1 MGPARRDE
9 PTFEARMRSGGGVRT
24 LAVINHKGGAGK
36 TTTSV
41 NLAAAIG
48 ETGARV
54 LLIDLDPQGSASQ
67 WIGARDD
74 SRGMFDV
81 FVGSVG
87 FATLAQRTIVPGV
100 DIVPSSPWLVTAE
113 RTLMGDLAAAFV
125 RAINRLPPD
134 WDVVIVDCPP
144 SIAFL
149 SVAALTAVREVLIP
163 VETHAIA
170 LPGVAS
176 LVREMEQIRMGLNP
190 ALGAPRIL
198 AGRVNRTIHSRQ
210 VLDELQRTYGDLV
223 LRSTIRDS
231 VRLAEAAGLR
241 LPITLSA
248 HDSRVAHDFRAVAA
262 ELLGLPVATATPPG
276 ETAGGWRRWLTRIPV
291 VR

>member
-1 MGPARRDE
+1 
-9 PTFEARMRSGGGVRT
+9 VRT

-41 NLAAAIG
+41 NLAAAMG
-48 ETGARV
+48 ETGLKV
-54 LLIDLDPQGSASQ
+54 LLLDLDPQGSASD
-67 WIGARDD
+67 WVGAHDD

-81 FVGSVG
+81 FVGSVDLS
-87 FATLAQRTIVPGV
+87 TLAQRTIVPGV
-100 DIVPSSPWLVTAE
+100 DVIPASPWLVTAE
-113 RTLMGDLAAAFV
+113 RTLLGDLAASFV
-125 RAINRLPPD
+125 RAVNRLPDD
-134 WDVVIVDCPP
+134 WDVVVADCPP

-149 SVAALTAVREVLIP
+149 SVAALAAFREVLIP

-176 LVREMEQIRMGLNP
+176 LVREMDQIRATLNP
-190 ALGAPRIL
+190 GLGPPHIL
-198 AGRVNRTIHSRQ
+198 AGRVNRTVHSRE
-210 VLDELQRTYGDLV
+210 VLAELRETYGDMV
-223 LRSTIRDS
+223 LQATIRDS

-248 HDSRVAHDFRAVAA
+248 HDSMAARDFRAVAA
-262 ELLGLPVATATPPG
+262 EVLSGVPAAAPAPAR
-276 ETAGGWRRWLTRIPV
+276 EEQPAGGWRRWLNRPAV

>member
-1 MGPARRDE
+1 M
-9 PTFEARMRSGGGVRT
+9 RT

-48 ETGARV
+48 ETGSRV
-54 LLIDLDPQGSASQ
+54 LLIDLDPSASASE
-67 WIGARDD
+67 WIGVRDD
-74 SRGMFDV
+74 TRAMFDV
-81 FVGSVG
+81 FVGSVD
-87 FATLAQRTIVPGV
+87 FASLAQRTIVPGL
-100 DIVPSSPWLVTAE
+100 DIVPASPWLVTAE

-125 RAINRLPPD
+125 RAINRLPAN
-134 WDVVIVDCPP
+134 WDIVVADCPP
-144 SIAFL
+144 SIAYL
-149 SVAALTAVREVLIP
+149 SVAALTAFHEVLIP

-176 LVREMEQIRMGLNP
+176 LVREMDQIRLGLNP

-198 AGRVNRTIHSRQ
+198 AGRVNRTVHSRE
-210 VLDELQRTYGDLV
+210 VLEELRRTYGDLV
-223 LRSTIRDS
+223 LTSTIRDS

-248 HDSRVAHDFRAVAA
+248 HDSRVANDFRAVAA
-262 ELLGLPVATATPPG
+262 EIMGLPDPTVAAEAAG
-276 ETAGGWRRWLTRIPV
+276 EPGGWRRWLLRTPV
-291 VR
+291 SR

>member
-1 MGPARRDE
+1 
-9 PTFEARMRSGGGVRT
+9 VRT

-54 LLIDLDPQGSASQ
+54 LLIDLDPQASASD
-67 WIGARDD
+67 WVGAHDE

-81 FVGSVG
+81 FVGSVD
-87 FATLAQRTIVPGV
+87 FAALAQRTIVPGV

-113 RTLMGDLAAAFV
+113 RTLMGDLAASFV
-125 RAINRLPPD
+125 RAINRLPTN
-134 WDVVIVDCPP
+134 WDIVIADCPP

-149 SVAALTAVREVLIP
+149 SVAALTAFHEVLIP

-176 LVREMEQIRMGLNP
+176 LIREMDQIRNTLNP
-190 ALGAPRIL
+190 GLGLPRIL
-198 AGRVNRTIHSRQ
+198 AGRVNRTVHSRE
-210 VLDELQRTYGDLV
+210 VLDELRRTYGDLV
-223 LRSTIRDS
+223 LQTTIRDS
-231 VRLAEAAGLR
+231 VRLAEAAGMR
-241 LPITLSA
+241 LPVTLSA
-248 HDSRVAHDFRAVAA
+248 HDSKVANDFRSVAA
-262 ELLGLPVATATPPG
+262 EVLGLRLPSSPALDEEAS
-276 ETAGGWRRWLTRIPV
+276 GGWRRWLSRTPAAR
-291 VR
+291 

>member
-1 MGPARRDE
+1 M
-9 PTFEARMRSGGGVRT
+9 RT

-54 LLIDLDPQGSASQ
+54 LLIDLDPQGSASD
-67 WIGARDD
+67 WVGVNDA

-81 FVGSVG
+81 FVGSTEL
-87 FATLAQRTIVPGV
+87 ASLAQRTIVPNL
-100 DIVPSSPWLVTAE
+100 DLIPASPWLVTAE
-113 RTLMGDLAAAFV
+113 RTLLADLAAAFV
-125 RAINRLPPD
+125 RAVDRLPAN
-134 WDVVIVDCPP
+134 WDVVMADCPP

-149 SVAALTAVREVLIP
+149 SVAALAAFREVLIP

-170 LPGVAS
+170 LSGVAS
-176 LVREMEQIRMGLNP
+176 LVREMDQVRASLNP
-190 ALGAPRIL
+190 ALEPPRIL
-198 AGRVNRTIHSRQ
+198 AGRVNRTVHSRQ
-210 VLDELQRTYGDLV
+210 ILAELRRIYGDLV
-223 LRSTIRDS
+223 LESTIRDS

-248 HDSRVAHDFRAVAA
+248 HDSKVANDFRAVAIEVLTGTAPAPLPA
-262 ELLGLPVATATPPG
+262 EPEPT
-276 ETAGGWRRWLTRIPV
+276 GGWRRWLSRTPAPR
-291 VR
+291 

>member
-1 MGPARRDE
+1 M
-9 PTFEARMRSGGGVRT
+9 RT

-41 NLAAAIG
+41 NLAAAMG
-48 ETGARV
+48 ETGLKV
-54 LLIDLDPQGSASQ
+54 LLLDLDPQGSASD
-67 WIGARDD
+67 WVGAHDD

-81 FVGSVG
+81 FVGSVELS
-87 FATLAQRTIVPGV
+87 TLAQRTIVPGV
-100 DIVPSSPWLVTAE
+100 DVIPASPWLVTAE
-113 RTLMGDLAAAFV
+113 RTLLGDLAASFV
-125 RAINRLPPD
+125 RAVNRLPDD
-134 WDVVIVDCPP
+134 WDIVVADCPP

-149 SVAALTAVREVLIP
+149 SVAALAAFREVLIP

-176 LVREMEQIRMGLNP
+176 LVREMDQIRATLNP
-190 ALGAPRIL
+190 GLGPPHIL
-198 AGRVNRTIHSRQ
+198 AGRVNRTVHSRE
-210 VLDELQRTYGDLV
+210 VLAELRETYGDMV
-223 LRSTIRDS
+223 LQATVRDS

-248 HDSRVAHDFRAVAA
+248 HDSLAASDFRAVAA
-262 ELLGLPVATATPPG
+262 EVLSGVPAAAPAPAR
-276 ETAGGWRRWLTRIPV
+276 EEQPAGGWRRWLNRPAV

>member
-1 MGPARRDE
+1 
-9 PTFEARMRSGGGVRT
+9 VRT

-41 NLAAAIG
+41 NLAAAFG

-54 LLIDLDPQGSASQ
+54 LLIDLDPQGSASE

-81 FVGSVG
+81 FVGSAE
-87 FATLAQRTIVPGV
+87 FAALAQRTIVPGV

-113 RTLMGDLAAAFV
+113 RTLLGDLAAAFV
-125 RAINRLPPD
+125 RAVNRLPAS
-134 WDVVIVDCPP
+134 WDIVIADCPP

-149 SVAALTAVREVLIP
+149 SVAALTAFREVLIP

-176 LVREMEQIRMGLNP
+176 LVREMDQIRMGLNP
-190 ALGAPRIL
+190 GLGAPRIL
-198 AGRVNRTIHSRQ
+198 AGRVNRTVHSRQ
-210 VLDELQRTYGDLV
+210 VLEELQRTYGDLV

-248 HDSRVAHDFRAVAA
+248 HDSRAANDFRAVAA
-262 ELLGLPVATATPPG
+262 ELLGLPFASTPPPT
-276 ETAGGWRRWLTRIPV
+276 EEASGGWRRWLSRTPVTR
-291 VR
+291 

>member
-1 MGPARRDE
+1 M
-9 PTFEARMRSGGGVRT
+9 RT

-48 ETGARV
+48 ETGVRV
-54 LLIDLDPQGSASQ
+54 LLIDLDPQGSASD

-81 FVGSVG
+81 FVGSAE
-87 FATLAQRTIVPGV
+87 FAALAQRTIVPGV
-100 DIVPSSPWLVTAE
+100 DIVPSSRWLVTAE
-113 RTLMGDLAAAFV
+113 RTLMGDLGAAFV
-125 RAINRLPPD
+125 RAVNRLPAN
-134 WDVVIVDCPP
+134 WDIVIADCPP

-149 SVAALTAVREVLIP
+149 SVAALTAFREVLIP

-176 LVREMEQIRMGLNP
+176 LVREMDQIRMSLNP
-190 ALGAPRIL
+190 GLGAPRIL
-198 AGRVNRTIHSRQ
+198 AGRVNRTVHSRQ
-210 VLDELQRTYGDLV
+210 VLEELQRTYGDLL

-231 VRLAEAAGLR
+231 IRLAEAAGLR
-241 LPITLSA
+241 LPITLSS
-248 HDSRVAHDFRAVAA
+248 HESRVANDFRAVAA
-262 ELLGLPVATATPPG
+262 ELLGIPVATTPPPA
-276 ETAGGWRRWLTRIPV
+276 EEASGGWRRWLTRMPV
-291 VR
+291 SR

>member
-1 MGPARRDE
+1 M
-9 PTFEARMRSGGGVRT
+9 RT

-54 LLIDLDPQGSASQ
+54 LLIDLDPQGSASD
-67 WIGARDD
+67 WVGAHDD

-81 FVGSVG
+81 FVGSAD
-87 FATLAQRTIVPGV
+87 FASLAQRTIVPGV
-100 DIVPSSPWLVTAE
+100 DIVPASPWLVTAE

-125 RAINRLPPD
+125 RAINKLPSN
-134 WDVVIVDCPP
+134 WDIVMADCPP

-149 SVAALTAVREVLIP
+149 SVAALTAFREVLIP

-176 LVREMEQIRMGLNP
+176 LVREMDQIRMGLNP
-190 ALGAPRIL
+190 GLGLPLIL
-198 AGRVNRTIHSRQ
+198 AGRVNRTIHSRE
-210 VLDELQRTYGDLV
+210 VLEELRRLYGDLV
-223 LRSTIRDS
+223 MEATIRDS

-248 HDSRVAHDFRAVAA
+248 HDSRVANDFRAVAA
-262 ELLGLPVATATPPG
+262 EILGTTGTPASAHTDEATS
-276 ETAGGWRRWLTRIPV
+276 GWRRWLSRTPV
-291 VR
+291 AR

>member
-1 MGPARRDE
+1 
-9 PTFEARMRSGGGVRT
+9 VRT

-48 ETGARV
+48 EAGSRV
-54 LLIDLDPQGSASQ
+54 LLIDLDPQGSASD
-67 WIGARDD
+67 WIGAHDD

-81 FVGSVG
+81 FVGSAE

-125 RAINRLPPD
+125 RAINRLPAN
-134 WDVVIVDCPP
+134 WDIVIADCPP

-149 SVAALTAVREVLIP
+149 SVAALTAFREVLIP

-176 LVREMEQIRMGLNP
+176 LIREMDQIRIGLNP
-190 ALGAPRIL
+190 QLGAPRIL
-198 AGRVNRTIHSRQ
+198 AGRVNRTVHSRQ
-210 VLDELQRTYGDLV
+210 VLEELQRLYGDLV

-241 LPITLSA
+241 LPVTLSA
-248 HDSRVAHDFRAVAA
+248 HDSRVANDFRAVAA
-262 ELLGLPVATATPPG
+262 ELLGVAAKPTPPV
-276 ETAGGWRRWLTRIPV
+276 EESVGGWRRWLTRTPV

>member
-1 MGPARRDE
+1 M
-9 PTFEARMRSGGGVRT
+9 RT

-54 LLIDLDPQGSASQ
+54 LLIDLDPQGSASD
-67 WIGARDD
+67 WVGAHDD

-81 FVGSVG
+81 FVGSAD
-87 FATLAQRTIVPGV
+87 FASLAQRTIVPGV
-100 DIVPSSPWLVTAE
+100 DIVPASPWLVTAE

-125 RAINRLPPD
+125 RAINKLPSN
-134 WDVVIVDCPP
+134 WDIVMADCPP

-149 SVAALTAVREVLIP
+149 SVAALTAFREVLIP

-176 LVREMEQIRMGLNP
+176 LVREMDQIRMGLNP
-190 ALGAPRIL
+190 GLGPPLIL
-198 AGRVNRTIHSRQ
+198 AGRVNRTVHSRE
-210 VLDELQRTYGDLV
+210 VLEELRRTYGELV
-223 LRSTIRDS
+223 LESTDPRQ
-231 VRLAEAAGLR
+231 R
-241 LPITLSA
+241 
-248 HDSRVAHDFRAVAA
+248 
-262 ELLGLPVATATPPG
+262 PPG
-276 ETAGGWRRWLTRIPV
+276 RGRRPAPADHAERPRQPGGQRFPGGRRRDPRHAGSSASTRVEASSSGWRRWLSRTPV
-291 VR
+291 AR

>member
-1 MGPARRDE
+1 M
-9 PTFEARMRSGGGVRT
+9 RT

-41 NLAAAIG
+41 NLAAAMG
-48 ETGARV
+48 ETGLKV
-54 LLIDLDPQGSASQ
+54 LLLDLDPQGSASD
-67 WIGARDD
+67 WVGAHDD

-81 FVGSVG
+81 FVGSVELS
-87 FATLAQRTIVPGV
+87 TLAQRTIVPGV
-100 DIVPSSPWLVTAE
+100 DVIPASPWLVTAE
-113 RTLMGDLAAAFV
+113 RTLLGDLAASFV
-125 RAINRLPPD
+125 RAVSRLPDD
-134 WDVVIVDCPP
+134 WDIVVADCPP

-149 SVAALTAVREVLIP
+149 SVAALAAFREVLIP

-176 LVREMEQIRMGLNP
+176 LVREMDQIRATLNP
-190 ALGAPRIL
+190 SLGPPHIL
-198 AGRVNRTIHSRQ
+198 AGRVNRTVHSRE
-210 VLDELQRTYGDLV
+210 VLAELRETYGDMV
-223 LRSTIRDS
+223 LQATIRDS

-248 HDSRVAHDFRAVAA
+248 HDSMAARDFRAVAA
-262 ELLGLPVATATPPG
+262 EVLSGVPAAAPVPAREEQP
-276 ETAGGWRRWLTRIPV
+276 AGGWRRWLNRPAV

>member
-1 MGPARRDE
+1 M
-9 PTFEARMRSGGGVRT
+9 RT

-54 LLIDLDPQGSASQ
+54 LLIDLDPQGSASDWVGVQ
-67 WIGARDD
+67 DTT
-74 SRGMFDV
+74 RGMFDV
-81 FVGSVG
+81 FVGSTEL
-87 FATLAQRTIVPGV
+87 ASLAQRTIVPNV
-100 DIVPSSPWLVTAE
+100 DVVPASPWLVTAE
-113 RTLMGDLAAAFV
+113 RTLLADLAAAFV
-125 RAINRLPPD
+125 RAVDRLPAN
-134 WDVVIVDCPP
+134 WDVVMADCPP

-149 SVAALTAVREVLIP
+149 SVAALAAFREVLIP

-176 LVREMEQIRMGLNP
+176 LVREMDQVRASLNP
-190 ALGAPRIL
+190 GLEPPRIL
-198 AGRVNRTIHSRQ
+198 AGRVNRTVHSRQ
-210 VLDELQRTYGDLV
+210 ILAELRRIYGDLV
-223 LRSTIRDS
+223 LESTVRDS

-248 HDSRVAHDFRAVAA
+248 HDSKVANDFRSVAIEILTGTAPTEVVTEA
-262 ELLGLPVATATPPG
+262 EPS
-276 ETAGGWRRWLTRIPV
+276 GGWRRWLSRTPAAR
-291 VR
+291 

>member
-1 MGPARRDE
+1 M
-9 PTFEARMRSGGGVRT
+9 RT

-54 LLIDLDPQGSASQ
+54 LLIDLDPQGSASD
-67 WIGARDD
+67 WVGAHDA

-81 FVGSVG
+81 FVGSTEL
-87 FATLAQRTIVPGV
+87 AALAQRTIVPNV
-100 DIVPSSPWLVTAE
+100 DVVPASPWLVTAE
-113 RTLMGDLAAAFV
+113 RTLLGDLAAAFV
-125 RAINRLPPD
+125 RAVDRLPAN
-134 WDVVIVDCPP
+134 WDVVMADCPP

-149 SVAALTAVREVLIP
+149 SVAALAAFREVLIP

-176 LVREMEQIRMGLNP
+176 LVREMDQVRASLNP
-190 ALGAPRIL
+190 ALELPRIV
-198 AGRVNRTIHSRQ
+198 AGRINRTVHSR
-210 VLDELQRTYGDLV
+210 LILAELRQTYGDLV
-223 LRSTIRDS
+223 LQSTIRDS

-248 HDSRVAHDFRAVAA
+248 HDSKVANDFRSLAIEILTGTPPPVEDPLAAVAEPSA
-262 ELLGLPVATATPPG
+262 
-276 ETAGGWRRWLTRIPV
+276 GWRRWLSRTPASR
-291 VR
+291 